1 MANYYYS
8 GQGSVYESE
17 RDASTG
23 VPLGF
28 NAVGNVAEL
37 EISIETTKYEHKES
51 ESGSRA
57 IDLSIVQEKKGTF
70 RMLVENLSLS
80 NLAMGFWGEE
90 TTVTAVTDEEL
101 IVIAPAVLTQKVSIG
116 ATNISTGV
124 SVCTVDY
131 ASGTPTVTYEI
142 TEDSAQ
148 KNNGTLYDYYADLK
162 YGTLTPVPG
171 AVNNPPVVS
180 EDLYVTYTTAS
191 STLAVEAL
199 TQDSLERYVRF
210 EGLNT
215 IAGADDVL
223 VDMYKVQLDPL
234 TGYQLINEEIGQ
246 MEISGSLLF
255 DDKQP
260 AGKSF
265 FRQTIVS

>member
-17 RDASTG
+17 RDDTTG
-23 VPLGF
+23 VPKGF

-51 ESGSRA
+51 ESGARA

-70 RMLVENLSLS
+70 RMLVENLSLA
-80 NLAMGFWGEE
+80 NLAMGFWGAE
-90 TTVTAVTDEEL
+90 TTVTAAAAQATT
-101 IVIAPAVLTQKVSIG
+101 VIAPLDLTLGQKLPIGDVNVSTVLVGTG
-116 ATNISTGV
+116 AGLSDH
-124 SVCTVDY
+124 TVDVDY
-131 ASGTPTVTYEI
+131 
-142 TEDSAQ
+142 
-148 KNNGTLYDYYADLK
+148 TLDAK
-162 YGTLTPVPG
+162 YGTIIVIDGG
-171 AVNNPPVVS
+171 AISATDVVHI
-180 EDLYVTYTTAS
+180 TYD
-191 STLAVEAL
+191 TLADTLSVEAL
-199 TQDSLERYVRF
+199 TQDSLERYIRF

-260 AGKSF
+260 AGFNF